1 MRQIILDTETTGLNA
16 RLGDRIIEVGCL
28 EMVNRRFTGNNWHRY
43 LNPDKAIE
51 EGAKAV
57 HGISDEFLTDKSRF
71 ADIASEFLEY
81 VRDAELVIHNAAFD
95 MEFLDAELARL
106 KLGRM
111 ADHGVTVTDTLKL
124 ARELHP
130 GKRNSLDALCERYEI
145 NNKHRT
151 LHGALLDAELL
162 AEVYLAM
169 TRGQDSLAIGMD
181 AGGDSRSTA
190 SESAQAGAAGAPVV
204 PAAAQ
209 VRLKVLP
216 ASAEEIAAHDKVL
229 AGIDKES
236 GGKCAWL
243 KAAKPT

>member
-57 HGISDEFLTDKSRF
+57 HGISDEFLADKPRF

-111 ADHGVTVTDTLKL
+111 ADHGVTVTDTLKM

-181 AGGDSRSTA
+181 AGGDARGHA
-190 SESAQAGAAGAPVV
+190 AQ
-204 PAAAQ
+204 AAQ
-209 VRLKVLP
+209 VSVNVTAASAAGRVPLKVLE
-216 ASAEEIAAHDKVL
+216 ASDEELAAHDKVL

-236 GGKCAWL
+236 GGKCVWL
-243 KAAKPT
+243 KAGKPA

>member
-57 HGISDEFLTDKSRF
+57 HGISDEFLADKPRF

-111 ADHGVTVTDTLKL
+111 ADHGVTVTDTLKM

-181 AGGDSRSTA
+181 AGGDARGLA
-190 SESAQAGAAGAPVV
+190 GQAAQAAVDVIAASAAGR
-204 PAAAQ
+204 
-209 VRLKVLP
+209 VRLKVLA
-216 ASAEEIAAHDKVL
+216 ASVEELAAHDKVL

-236 GGKCAWL
+236 GGKCVWL
-243 KAAKPT
+243 KAGKPA